1 MKTENQ
7 SCTFCDYLEVATW
20 TAVLCSADML
30 ELNILHIIQGFPHTT
45 DVFLTGISYIA
56 NVFLEEFINILKL
69 CLVN

>member
-1 MKTENQ
+1 MDRGSVFSGHVGAE
-7 SCTFCDYLEVATW
+7 YLAY
-20 TAVLCSADML
+20 
-30 ELNILHIIQGFPHTT
+30 NPHTN